1 MKARRLF
8 RTAMRAPLRL
18 GCLRLWRSLAVPLAL
33 ALPPLFWVVDATRRA
48 SITTL
53 GRDQGIFQ
61 YVAWALAH
69 GAIDYRDVRDVNGPL
84 THLVHVVFLALGG
97 ADEHRFRWLDL
108 SVTGV
113 SFAFVGACV
122 PGASS
127 GRRSTAIERA
137 GWALAGWVTLSGQYL
152 LYGFWDTAQRE
163 SFFDWFMLPSVALQ
177 LALQQSRRS
186 TKPLGESTS
195 AGTESLE
202 DSLEDSLEAATPS
215 SRVRGKSVAR
225 WQAWGL
231 AAVGA
236 LSIVPWFGKP
246 TYALFTFAQ
255 LAALLADR
263 DMMLSRKRALAA
275 FAVGAVAG
283 SAIPVAFLIAVGDPI
298 AYARIQFVDVPA
310 MYRFIW
316 SRSAADILSTPFFA
330 THAIF
335 AFAGAFGVLALVGCG
350 EMPARAI
357 AVALVPVCAVGSA
370 LAQAKGFPY
379 HFHPVTAGVYFQWLV
394 VAAWMAERTRVAR
407 KRWAALRL
415 VPVAFATTI
424 ALHVGM
430 ALQDSPYVRDT
441 WLLWGGQTAA
451 RRAEPEYFDHF
462 VRSDFFPSEMRE
474 AAAYLRAHTGPGD
487 AVQAYG
493 MDPYILFLAGRMSAT
508 PYIYAY
514 DLNVDAALAGGTG
527 GRPDAGEADRIRQ
540 MREAR
545 ETDLL
550 RRVRDRP
557 PAAFVFI
564 DDSPLLSDVDAW
576 ADFEAHCGRTAA
588 WVRGRYREAARFG
601 HDHVWL
607 PSSAAADVA
616 PEHDRTDD
624 SEPK

>member
-8 RTAMRAPLRL
+8 RATTRMPLRL

-61 YVAWALAH
+61 YVAWALVH

-108 SVTGV
+108 SVTGL
-113 SFAFVGACV
+113 SFAFAGACV

-127 GRRSTAIERA
+127 GRRSRAIERA

-152 LYGFWDTAQRE
+152 LYGFWDGAQRE

-177 LALQQSRRS
+177 LVQQSRRS
-186 TKPLGESTS
+186 TKPLGESAS
-195 AGTESLE
+195 AAS
-202 DSLEDSLEAATPS
+202 DSLGAATAPS
-215 SRVRGKSVAR
+215 LVRGKSLAR
-225 WQAWGL
+225 SQAWGL
-231 AAVGA
+231 ATVGA

-263 DMMLSRKRALAA
+263 GMVLSRKGALAA
-275 FAVGAVAG
+275 FAGGAVAG
-283 SAIPVAFLIAVGDPI
+283 SAIPVAFLIAAGDPI
-298 AYARIQFVDVPA
+298 AYARIQLVDVPA

-316 SRSAADILSTPFFA
+316 CRSAADILSTPFFA

-335 AFAGAFGVLALVGCG
+335 ALAGAVGVLTLVGCG
-350 EMPARAI
+350 EMPVRAI
-357 AVALVPVCAVGSA
+357 AVAVVPVCAVGSA

-379 HFHPVTAGVYFQWLV
+379 HFHPVTAGVYFEWLV

-424 ALHVGM
+424 ALHVGT
-430 ALQDSPYVRDT
+430 ALQESPYVRDT

-474 AAAYLRAHTGPGD
+474 AAAYLRFHTSPGD
-487 AVQAYG
+487 AVQEYG
-493 MDPYILFLAGRMSAT
+493 MDPYLLFLAGRMSAT

-527 GRPDAGEADRIRQ
+527 GRPDAGEASRIRQ
-540 MREAR
+540 MREER

-576 ADFEAHCGRTAA
+576 ADFQTHCGRTAA

-607 PSSAAADVA
+607 PSSVAADVA

-624 SEPK
+624 SGPN